1 MQYNSSRQYQTGFVR
16 RYLAF
21 ALIVFFGYLFQV
33 CVIPYIH
40 PFGISPN
47 FLYVIIGIITVAY
60 GKLRAFWAGL
70 IYGLLMEIMLS
81 SVPFLNLVIYP
92 VTTLFC
98 SFAFADKPLKTIE
111 YERATS
117 KKTKELPAW
126 LRTVLCTALNS
137 LIFEIVNVTYI
148 YLGGTRLTFSH
159 FIRAFAGV
167 MLTSLLCFILLFPLR
182 RIILGRKTEVLVLKS
197 APVVFRRT

>member
-1 MQYNSSRQYQTGFVR
+1 MQNVASRQYQTGFVR

-21 ALIVFFGYLFQV
+21 VLIIIFGYLFQV
-33 CVIPYIH
+33 CVIPYLRL
-40 PFGISPN
+40 FGISPN
-47 FLYVIIGIITVAY
+47 LLYVIIGIITVAY

-70 IYGLLMEIMLS
+70 IYGLLMEIMLP
-81 SVPFLNLVIYP
+81 SVPFLNLIIYP

-111 YERATS
+111 YERATN
-117 KKTKELPAW
+117 KKSKELPAW

-148 YLGGTRLTFSH
+148 YLGGTMLTFIH
-159 FIRAFAGV
+159 FLRAFAGV
-167 MLTSLLCFILLFPLR
+167 ILTSLLCFVLLFPLR
-182 RIILGRKTEVLVLKS
+182 RIILGRKTEMLVLKS
-197 APVVFRRT
+197 APVVFRRG

>member
-1 MQYNSSRQYQTGFVR
+1 MQYNSSRQYQTGFFR
-16 RYLAF
+16 RYMVF
-21 ALIVFFGYLFQV
+21 VLIIIFGYLFQV
-33 CVIPYIH
+33 CVIPYIR

-47 FLYVIIGIITVAY
+47 MLYVVIGIITVAY

-111 YERATS
+111 YERATN

-148 YLGGTRLTFSH
+148 YLGGTRLTFYH

-167 MLTSLLCFILLFPLR
+167 ILTSLLCFILLFPLR
-182 RIILGRKTEVLVLKS
+182 RLILGRKTEVLVLKS

>member
-81 SVPFLNLVIYP
+81 SVPFLNLIIYP

-111 YERATS
+111 YERATN

>member
-111 YERATS
+111 YERATN

-148 YLGGTRLTFSH
+148 YLGRTRLTFSH

>member
-1 MQYNSSRQYQTGFVR
+1 MQYNSSRQYQTGFFR
-16 RYLAF
+16 RYLVF
-21 ALIVFFGYLFQV
+21 FLIIIFGYLFQV
-33 CVIPYIH
+33 CVIPYIR

-47 FLYVIIGIITVAY
+47 LLYVVIGIITVAY

-111 YERATS
+111 YERATN

-137 LIFEIVNVTYI
+137 LIYEIVNVTYI
-148 YLGGTRLTFSH
+148 YLGGTRLTFYH

-167 MLTSLLCFILLFPLR
+167 ILTSLLCFILLFPLR
-182 RIILGRKTEVLVLKS
+182 RLILGRKTEVLVLKS

>member
-111 YERATS
+111 YERATN

>member
-1 MQYNSSRQYQTGFVR
+1 MQYNSSRQYQTGFIR
-16 RYLAF
+16 RYLALV
-21 ALIVFFGYLFQV
+21 LIIIFGYLFQV
-33 CVIPYIH
+33 CVIPYIR

-47 FLYVIIGIITVAY
+47 LLYVVIGIITVAY

-70 IYGLLMEIMLS
+70 IYGLLMEIMLP

-111 YERATS
+111 YERATN
-117 KKTKELPAW
+117 KKTKEMPAW

-148 YLGGTRLTFSH
+148 YLGGTGLTVFH
-159 FIRAFAGV
+159 FIRAFAGII
-167 MLTSLLCFILLFPLR
+167 LTSLLCLILLFPLR
-182 RIILGRKTEVLVLKS
+182 RIILGRKSEVLVLKS